1 MSTSSPL
8 PTTRSTRRAVT
19 VGVAFLAVLVL
30 SGGCATGGVAAT
42 ASLQSAPRPAGEL
55 APAPGELTPGD
66 DLEDLLPEMPD
77 LSIPD
82 MTVPEI
88 DLPGLGEG
96 FDRCM
101 DLFMA
106 YSDLVVLA
114 FSGDP
119 DGRLPGLF
127 DELAAE
133 IPADLQ
139 DELAIVRA
147 AIDEA
152 ASGDVLD
159 AAGALIGEEFIAANQ
174 AIIDWLSTECQLAG
188 EGA

>member
-1 MSTSSPL
+1 MST
-8 PTTRSTRRAVT
+8 PTSLHLTRPTRRVAA
-19 VGVAFLAVLVL
+19 VGVAFLAILVL
-30 SGGCATGGVAAT
+30 SGGCATGGSAAS
-42 ASLQSAPRPAGEL
+42 ASLQSPPRPASELAPDPGEL
-55 APAPGELTPGD
+55 APGD

-82 MTVPEI
+82 MTVPDI

-133 IPADLQ
+133 LPDDLQ
-139 DELAIVRA
+139 DDLSIVRA

-152 ASGDVLD
+152 ASGGVLD
-159 AAGALIGEEFIAANQ
+159 AAGALIGEEFIAAN
-174 AIIDWLSTECQLAG
+174 
-188 EGA
+188 